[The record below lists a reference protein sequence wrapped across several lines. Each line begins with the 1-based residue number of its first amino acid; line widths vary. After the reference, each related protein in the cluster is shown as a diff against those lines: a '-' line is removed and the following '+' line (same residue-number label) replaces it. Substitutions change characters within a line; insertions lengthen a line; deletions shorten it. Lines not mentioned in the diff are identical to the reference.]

1 MTVSATPRKAGP
13 FAGNAVTTAFP
24 FTYKIFAIT
33 DVVVNQLIGTV
44 TSILVLGV
52 DYTVAMNG
60 DQENAPGGSV
70 NMTVAPAVGTTLV
83 LSSAVPSTQSV
94 AVQNNGGFF
103 PAVFN
108 NEFDRLTILSQQLE
122 EKASRAFNLSILAPG
137 ATNATVTP
145 LANGVLVWDVLGQN
159 LLSIDQSAFAGGLI
173 FNNAAYTAA
182 ITASLIPYAT
192 RKFAIAM
199 AAGLGG

>member
-1 MTVSATPRKAGP
+1 LTVSATPRKAGP
-13 FAGNAVTTAFP
+13 FAGNGVTTAFP
-24 FTYKIFAIT
+24 FTYKIFATT

-44 TSILVLGV
+44 QTVLVLGT
-52 DYTVAMNG
+52 DYAVAMNA

-70 NMTVAPAVGTTLV
+70 NMTVAPANGTTLV

-94 AVQNNGGFF
+94 AVTNNGGFF

-108 NEFDRLTILSQQLE
+108 AEFDRLTILSQQLE
-122 EKASRAFNLSILAPG
+122 EKAGRAFQLAITSPLL
-137 ATNATVTP
+137 TNATVSP
-145 LANGVLVWDVLGQN
+145 LANGVLVWDALGQN
-159 LLSIDQSAFAGGLI
+159 LLSVDQTTFAGGLI
-173 FNNAAYTAA
+173 FNNAAYQAA
-182 ITASLIPYAT
+182 LIASGVAT